1 VRSAIVQGEPG
12 YAFLDELA
20 GNIALGANDI
30 CVVLDPGCL
39 VLGGPVGRAGGRG
52 LADRVAARL
61 TELSPLPTEVRPSQ
75 VTGSAVLTG
84 ALLTALDAA
93 RDDLFGPRAH

>member
-1 VRSAIVQGEPG
+1 
-12 YAFLDELA
+12 
-20 GNIALGANDI
+20 
-30 CVVLDPGCL
+30 
-39 VLGGPVGRAGGRG
+39 VLGGQVGRAGGRG

-84 ALLTALDAA
+84 AMLAALDAA
-93 RDDLFGPRAH
+93 RDDLFGPRARQG